1 MSNPFLYSSFTR
13 IDDRLSCSD
22 DKTRMIAELHL
33 GLRGCCFDVKYQF
46 SYIWPSDTQVYLE
59 DSTTQ
64 ETADA
69 EESES
74 VD

>member
-1 MSNPFLYSSFTR
+1 MKE
-13 IDDRLSCSD
+13 IDTVSTLNLPYNVTLILS
-22 DKTRMIAELHL
+22 K
-33 GLRGCCFDVKYQF
+33 